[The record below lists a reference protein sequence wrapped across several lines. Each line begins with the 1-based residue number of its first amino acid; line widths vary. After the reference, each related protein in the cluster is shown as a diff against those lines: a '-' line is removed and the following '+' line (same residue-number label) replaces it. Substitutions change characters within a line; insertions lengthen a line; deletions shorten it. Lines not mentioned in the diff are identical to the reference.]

1 MKNSFYEQ
9 EGEFE
14 SINNGENGCI
24 ESAIKAMTAAFFVL
38 VSGICCLTV
47 KDMSF
52 LPADIAKKFF
62 NEDWS
67 K

>member
-9 EGEFE
+9 EEFE

-24 ESAIKAMTAAFFVL
+24 EGAIKAMTAAFFVL

-47 KDMSF
+47 KDVSV

-62 NEDWS
+62 
-67 K
+67 